1 MAEITQQSS
10 EGKVRS
16 RKLSTRIDMTPM
28 VDLAFLL
35 LTFFIL
41 TTKLLQPHV
50 MKLDVPEDDPIA
62 KAPEVNIER
71 VLTLI
76 LGSNN
81 KIYWFTADNSPQT
94 TDFSANGVRK
104 VLFENNGRIKNMV
117 ILIKP
122 SKESVYQN
130 IIDILDE
137 MSITEMKHYYLVNT
151 TDEDDVLIRKLF
163 AENEIGN

>member
-1 MAEITQQSS
+1 MAEITQHAS

-41 TTKLLQPHV
+41 TTKLLQPYV
-50 MKLDVPEDDPIA
+50 MKLDVPEEDITVKP
-62 KAPEVNIER
+62 PEVKIDR
-71 VLTLI
+71 VLTLL

-81 KIYWFTADNSPQT
+81 KIYWYAANNPPQVT
-94 TDFSANGVRK
+94 NFSASGIRK
-104 VLFENNGRIKNMV
+104 VLFENNNKIKDMV

-122 SKESVYQN
+122 SEDSKYQN
-130 IIDILDE
+130 MIDILDE
-137 MSITEMKHYYLVNT
+137 MAITAMQRYYLVNFT
-151 TDEDDVLIRKLF
+151 SEDEANIKSLASR
-163 AENEIGN
+163 N

>member
-50 MKLDVPEDDPIA
+50 MKLDVPEDDPLT

-81 KIYWFTADNSPQT
+81 KIYWFTADNAPQT
-94 TDFSANGVRK
+94 TDFSAKGVRK

-130 IIDILDE
+130 VIDILDE
-137 MSITEMKHYYLVNT
+137 MTITEMKHYFLINT
-151 TDEDDVLIRKLF
+151 SNEDDALVRKLL
-163 AENEIGN
+163 AEHKTSN